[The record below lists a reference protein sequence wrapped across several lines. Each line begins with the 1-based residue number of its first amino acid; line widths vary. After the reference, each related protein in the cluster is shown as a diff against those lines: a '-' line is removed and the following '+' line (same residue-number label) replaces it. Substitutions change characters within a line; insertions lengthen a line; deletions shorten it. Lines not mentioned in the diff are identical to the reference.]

1 MSCHERRDIIDRGH
15 SELSVV
21 RQCELLDISRSSVY
35 YNPVEASEYELG
47 LMGLIDR
54 QYLQTP
60 FYGSRKMTA
69 CLRRQG
75 HQVNRKRVQRLMRR
89 MGIEAIYRRPNTSR
103 RDSGHKV
110 YPYLLRGLQIDK
122 VNQVWATDIT
132 YIPMARGFMYLVCIM
147 DWHSRYVLSWRLSNT
162 LEADFCVDALEEAL
176 SSVVPGIFN
185 TDQGSQF
192 TSEAFTSVL
201 SNRGVQI
208 SMDSVGGY
216 MDNVFVERLWRSV
229 KYEEVYLKA
238 YESVAEAR
246 AGIGAY
252 LRFYNTERPHQALD
266 YRTPAQVFE
275 EGRNQAHRPQVSVTP
290 ELVPA

>member
-1 MSCHERRDIIDRGH
+1 M
-15 SELSVV
+15 
-21 RQCELLDISRSSVY
+21 
-35 YNPVEASEYELG
+35 
-47 LMGLIDR
+47 
-54 QYLQTP
+54 
-60 FYGSRKMTA
+60 
-69 CLRRQG
+69 
-75 HQVNRKRVQRLMRR
+75 
-89 MGIEAIYRRPNTSR
+89 
-103 RDSGHKV
+103 
-110 YPYLLRGLQIDK
+110 
-122 VNQVWATDIT
+122 
-132 YIPMARGFMYLVCIM
+132 
-147 DWHSRYVLSWRLSNT
+147 
-162 LEADFCVDALEEAL
+162 EADFCVDALEQAL
-176 SSVVPGIFN
+176 SSNLPGMFN
-185 TDQGSQF
+185 TDQGNQF

-201 SNRGVQI
+201 LAHGVRI

-275 EGRNQAHRPQVSVTP
+275 EGRNQDHQPQVSVTP